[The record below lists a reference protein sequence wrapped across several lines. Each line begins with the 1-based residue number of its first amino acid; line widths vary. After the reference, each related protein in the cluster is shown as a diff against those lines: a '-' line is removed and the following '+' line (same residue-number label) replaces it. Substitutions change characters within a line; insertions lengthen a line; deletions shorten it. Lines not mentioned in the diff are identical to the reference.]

1 MTFGEKLKLLRQRS
15 GLSQANLADKLWVSR
30 AAVAKWENGIG
41 MPDIHN
47 LKAIADYFICDL
59 AILIDDGKD
68 LTDPPPQAPA
78 PNPDTYCGKHC
89 NECNLRESLSCLG
102 CKDGPGN
109 IHHGDCSVAKCCRNH
124 CKSHCVNCT
133 NFEKCSMIRAVF
145 SLPEERQKKMIAQE
159 KRKQRL
165 KKQARFFAPRLWVL
179 FLCGVLTQIL
189 GCSNMT
195 WFDQFPVFRLV
206 CNILMLV
213 CVSIPGIL
221 LLTMAPESKWFKPAG
236 ICQLIMA
243 LIAGL
248 LLVLTGKINTDG
260 LFITLVCWVGIYHE
274 IQGYGEILESY
285 HPDLSDSW
293 KYLWKIYKIIL
304 CVNLACIFIGWL
316 LQALAV
322 VIILLAGLV
331 MLVAR
336 VIQYVFLYKTARFF
350 KNNKL

>member
-1 MTFGEKLKLLRQRS
+1 
-15 GLSQANLADKLWVSR
+15 
-30 AAVAKWENGIG
+30 
-41 MPDIHN
+41 
-47 LKAIADYFICDL
+47 
-59 AILIDDGKD
+59 
-68 LTDPPPQAPA
+68 
-78 PNPDTYCGKHC
+78 
-89 NECNLRESLSCLG
+89 
-102 CKDGPGN
+102 
-109 IHHGDCSVAKCCRNH
+109 
-124 CKSHCVNCT
+124 
-133 NFEKCSMIRAVF
+133 MIRAVF

-285 HPDLSDSW
+285 HPDLSDNW

-304 CVNLACIFIGWL
+304 CVNLACIFTGWL

-322 VIILLAGLV
+322 VIILLAGFV